1 MGDARFRN
9 ISYIVI
15 SIFERARPAPAP
27 ARPARGQRA
36 WDLGEL
42 NLLAVLRQ
50 VLRPLISSR
59 FFMRIKYMY
68 MHAER
73 ALLPLPFFF
82 GDLSGASSS
91 LSSRSN
97 AVSSDVAGFV
107 PKQDMVRPRTDT
119 RGVSRQHPRPSA
131 SRGSHVVGFYLKTRF

>member
-1 MGDARFRN
+1 MGSRVSQH
-9 ISYIVI
+9 ILKGL

-91 LSSRSN
+91 LSSHNTNISH
-97 AVSSDVAGFV
+97 AFG
-107 PKQDMVRPRTDT
+107 DT
-119 RGVSRQHPRPSA
+119 RCIVSAGRRGEAPLRRRRAGSSCLAASIPRPP
-131 SRGSHVVGFYLKTRF
+131 SRA